1 MWCCGNEQSITDG
14 GPSASA
20 QQVKEANKVKRSS
33 KGQIG
38 IHFWEG
44 WFCHGEVTNSLITF
58 FSSTIVAEADDW
70 TTISFCD
77 QIHHWAVDQTPELE
91 IYKREAGGSEKGVH
105 SCPRNSLCQFKN
117 TWMHSSN
124 SLAHLR
130 ADTEAGKRHLLHL
143 LIYLQRTI
151 WKYVW
156 LDTVLCSFTVTA
168 SLRSVYGPVCT
179 DRLWLHATSRGT
191 QVCK

>member
-1 MWCCGNEQSITDG
+1 MSGGYIAPQPWWEEQDGTSSQNRMANKSLNKHKLCSLWKSILNCSVYTVWCCGNEQSITDG

-38 IHFWEG
+38 IQFWEG

-77 QIHHWAVDQTPELE
+77 QIHHRAVDQTPELE

-117 TWMHSSN
+117 TWMHSSW
-124 SLAHLR
+124 
-130 ADTEAGKRHLLHL
+130 T
-143 LIYLQRTI
+143 
-151 WKYVW
+151 VW
-156 LDTVLCSFTVTA
+156 
-168 SLRSVYGPVCT
+168 
-179 DRLWLHATSRGT
+179 HI
-191 QVCK
+191 